1 MPIKRMWG
9 GRFEESGSDLVNK
22 FGASIE
28 FDQEMA
34 QEDIQGSLAHVKML
48 KATKIL
54 DAVDADA
61 IIKGLETLDE
71 KLKQGQLSFNIENED
86 IHMNIEALLTEEIG
100 PVAGKLHTGRSRNDQ
115 VATDLHLYVKERLP
129 QVIVAIKKLQQVL
142 VDKASA
148 NFETIMPGYT
158 HMQHAQP
165 ISYGHY
171 LMAYFQMLQR
181 DAERFEFNMLPVN
194 CYLVY
199 DSTKEAA
206 IIDPGCFYAEERDFL
221 RDYIKSKGLTP
232 KHLLCTHLHL
242 DHVFGCK
249 FIKDTY
255 GLGIEANP
263 ADEYWLQ
270 QAPQQART
278 FGLTYPEIHEPI
290 EKPLFDGDK
299 VTFGD
304 LELEAIC
311 VPGHSPGSLAFYSR
325 EKKVLFSGDV
335 LFQGSIGRADLQG
348 GNFEELKE
356 AICNRLF
363 TLPDDVTVYP
373 GHGPSTTIGYEK
385 RNNPFFI

>member
-1 MPIKRMWG
+1 MKIK
-9 GRFEESGSDLVNK
+9 
-22 FGASIE
+22 
-28 FDQEMA
+28 
-34 QEDIQGSLAHVKML
+34 
-48 KATKIL
+48 
-54 DAVDADA
+54 
-61 IIKGLETLDE
+61 
-71 KLKQGQLSFNIENED
+71 
-86 IHMNIEALLTEEIG
+86 
-100 PVAGKLHTGRSRNDQ
+100 
-115 VATDLHLYVKERLP
+115 
-129 QVIVAIKKLQQVL
+129 
-142 VDKASA
+142 
-148 NFETIMPGYT
+148 
-158 HMQHAQP
+158 
-165 ISYGHY
+165 
-171 LMAYFQMLQR
+171 
-181 DAERFEFNMLPVN
+181 RFEFNMLPVN

-255 GLGIEANP
+255 GLGIEANS

-290 EKPLFDGDK
+290 EQPLFDGDK

>member
-1 MPIKRMWG
+1 MKIK
-9 GRFEESGSDLVNK
+9 
-22 FGASIE
+22 
-28 FDQEMA
+28 
-34 QEDIQGSLAHVKML
+34 
-48 KATKIL
+48 
-54 DAVDADA
+54 
-61 IIKGLETLDE
+61 
-71 KLKQGQLSFNIENED
+71 
-86 IHMNIEALLTEEIG
+86 
-100 PVAGKLHTGRSRNDQ
+100 
-115 VATDLHLYVKERLP
+115 
-129 QVIVAIKKLQQVL
+129 
-142 VDKASA
+142 
-148 NFETIMPGYT
+148 
-158 HMQHAQP
+158 
-165 ISYGHY
+165 
-171 LMAYFQMLQR
+171 
-181 DAERFEFNMLPVN
+181 RFEFNMLPVN

-242 DHVFGCK
+242 DHIFGCK

>member
-1 MPIKRMWG
+1 MKIK
-9 GRFEESGSDLVNK
+9 
-22 FGASIE
+22 
-28 FDQEMA
+28 
-34 QEDIQGSLAHVKML
+34 
-48 KATKIL
+48 
-54 DAVDADA
+54 
-61 IIKGLETLDE
+61 
-71 KLKQGQLSFNIENED
+71 
-86 IHMNIEALLTEEIG
+86 
-100 PVAGKLHTGRSRNDQ
+100 
-115 VATDLHLYVKERLP
+115 
-129 QVIVAIKKLQQVL
+129 
-142 VDKASA
+142 
-148 NFETIMPGYT
+148 
-158 HMQHAQP
+158 
-165 ISYGHY
+165 
-171 LMAYFQMLQR
+171 
-181 DAERFEFNMLPVN
+181 RFEFNMLPVN

-242 DHVFGCK
+242 DHIFGCK

-290 EKPLFDGDK
+290 EQPLFDGDK

>member
-1 MPIKRMWG
+1 MKIK
-9 GRFEESGSDLVNK
+9 
-22 FGASIE
+22 
-28 FDQEMA
+28 
-34 QEDIQGSLAHVKML
+34 
-48 KATKIL
+48 
-54 DAVDADA
+54 
-61 IIKGLETLDE
+61 
-71 KLKQGQLSFNIENED
+71 
-86 IHMNIEALLTEEIG
+86 
-100 PVAGKLHTGRSRNDQ
+100 
-115 VATDLHLYVKERLP
+115 
-129 QVIVAIKKLQQVL
+129 
-142 VDKASA
+142 
-148 NFETIMPGYT
+148 
-158 HMQHAQP
+158 
-165 ISYGHY
+165 
-171 LMAYFQMLQR
+171 
-181 DAERFEFNMLPVN
+181 RFEFNMLPVN

-325 EKKVLFSGDV
+325 EKEVLFSGDV

>member
-1 MPIKRMWG
+1 MKIK
-9 GRFEESGSDLVNK
+9 
-22 FGASIE
+22 
-28 FDQEMA
+28 
-34 QEDIQGSLAHVKML
+34 
-48 KATKIL
+48 
-54 DAVDADA
+54 
-61 IIKGLETLDE
+61 
-71 KLKQGQLSFNIENED
+71 
-86 IHMNIEALLTEEIG
+86 
-100 PVAGKLHTGRSRNDQ
+100 
-115 VATDLHLYVKERLP
+115 
-129 QVIVAIKKLQQVL
+129 
-142 VDKASA
+142 
-148 NFETIMPGYT
+148 
-158 HMQHAQP
+158 
-165 ISYGHY
+165 
-171 LMAYFQMLQR
+171 
-181 DAERFEFNMLPVN
+181 RFEFNMLPVN

-270 QAPQQART
+270 QAPQQARI

>member
-1 MPIKRMWG
+1 MKIK
-9 GRFEESGSDLVNK
+9 
-22 FGASIE
+22 
-28 FDQEMA
+28 
-34 QEDIQGSLAHVKML
+34 
-48 KATKIL
+48 
-54 DAVDADA
+54 
-61 IIKGLETLDE
+61 
-71 KLKQGQLSFNIENED
+71 
-86 IHMNIEALLTEEIG
+86 
-100 PVAGKLHTGRSRNDQ
+100 
-115 VATDLHLYVKERLP
+115 
-129 QVIVAIKKLQQVL
+129 
-142 VDKASA
+142 
-148 NFETIMPGYT
+148 
-158 HMQHAQP
+158 
-165 ISYGHY
+165 
-171 LMAYFQMLQR
+171 
-181 DAERFEFNMLPVN
+181 RFEFNMLPVN

-199 DSTKEAA
+199 DSSKEAA

-290 EKPLFDGDK
+290 EQPLFDGDK

>member
-1 MPIKRMWG
+1 MKIK
-9 GRFEESGSDLVNK
+9 
-22 FGASIE
+22 
-28 FDQEMA
+28 
-34 QEDIQGSLAHVKML
+34 
-48 KATKIL
+48 
-54 DAVDADA
+54 
-61 IIKGLETLDE
+61 
-71 KLKQGQLSFNIENED
+71 
-86 IHMNIEALLTEEIG
+86 
-100 PVAGKLHTGRSRNDQ
+100 
-115 VATDLHLYVKERLP
+115 
-129 QVIVAIKKLQQVL
+129 
-142 VDKASA
+142 
-148 NFETIMPGYT
+148 
-158 HMQHAQP
+158 
-165 ISYGHY
+165 
-171 LMAYFQMLQR
+171 
-181 DAERFEFNMLPVN
+181 RFEFNMLPVN

-290 EKPLFDGDK
+290 EQPLFDGDK

-325 EKKVLFSGDV
+325 EKKILFSGDV

>member
-1 MPIKRMWG
+1 MKIK
-9 GRFEESGSDLVNK
+9 
-22 FGASIE
+22 
-28 FDQEMA
+28 
-34 QEDIQGSLAHVKML
+34 
-48 KATKIL
+48 
-54 DAVDADA
+54 
-61 IIKGLETLDE
+61 
-71 KLKQGQLSFNIENED
+71 
-86 IHMNIEALLTEEIG
+86 
-100 PVAGKLHTGRSRNDQ
+100 
-115 VATDLHLYVKERLP
+115 
-129 QVIVAIKKLQQVL
+129 
-142 VDKASA
+142 
-148 NFETIMPGYT
+148 
-158 HMQHAQP
+158 
-165 ISYGHY
+165 
-171 LMAYFQMLQR
+171 
-181 DAERFEFNMLPVN
+181 RFEFNMLPVN

-290 EKPLFDGDK
+290 ENPLFDGDK

>member
-1 MPIKRMWG
+1 MKIK
-9 GRFEESGSDLVNK
+9 
-22 FGASIE
+22 
-28 FDQEMA
+28 
-34 QEDIQGSLAHVKML
+34 
-48 KATKIL
+48 
-54 DAVDADA
+54 
-61 IIKGLETLDE
+61 
-71 KLKQGQLSFNIENED
+71 
-86 IHMNIEALLTEEIG
+86 
-100 PVAGKLHTGRSRNDQ
+100 
-115 VATDLHLYVKERLP
+115 
-129 QVIVAIKKLQQVL
+129 
-142 VDKASA
+142 
-148 NFETIMPGYT
+148 
-158 HMQHAQP
+158 
-165 ISYGHY
+165 
-171 LMAYFQMLQR
+171 
-181 DAERFEFNMLPVN
+181 RFEFNMLPVN

-373 GHGPSTTIGYEK
+373 GHGPSTTISYEK

>member
-1 MPIKRMWG
+1 MKIK
-9 GRFEESGSDLVNK
+9 
-22 FGASIE
+22 
-28 FDQEMA
+28 
-34 QEDIQGSLAHVKML
+34 
-48 KATKIL
+48 
-54 DAVDADA
+54 
-61 IIKGLETLDE
+61 
-71 KLKQGQLSFNIENED
+71 
-86 IHMNIEALLTEEIG
+86 
-100 PVAGKLHTGRSRNDQ
+100 
-115 VATDLHLYVKERLP
+115 
-129 QVIVAIKKLQQVL
+129 
-142 VDKASA
+142 
-148 NFETIMPGYT
+148 
-158 HMQHAQP
+158 
-165 ISYGHY
+165 
-171 LMAYFQMLQR
+171 
-181 DAERFEFNMLPVN
+181 RFEFNMLPVN

-299 VTFGD
+299 ITFGD

>member
-1 MPIKRMWG
+1 
-9 GRFEESGSDLVNK
+9 
-22 FGASIE
+22 
-28 FDQEMA
+28 
-34 QEDIQGSLAHVKML
+34 
-48 KATKIL
+48 
-54 DAVDADA
+54 
-61 IIKGLETLDE
+61 
-71 KLKQGQLSFNIENED
+71 
-86 IHMNIEALLTEEIG
+86 
-100 PVAGKLHTGRSRNDQ
+100 
-115 VATDLHLYVKERLP
+115 
-129 QVIVAIKKLQQVL
+129 
-142 VDKASA
+142 
-148 NFETIMPGYT
+148 
-158 HMQHAQP
+158 
-165 ISYGHY
+165 
-171 LMAYFQMLQR
+171 
-181 DAERFEFNMLPVN
+181 MLPVN

-242 DHVFGCK
+242 DHIFGCK

-299 VTFGD
+299 VTFGE

>member
-1 MPIKRMWG
+1 MKIK
-9 GRFEESGSDLVNK
+9 
-22 FGASIE
+22 
-28 FDQEMA
+28 
-34 QEDIQGSLAHVKML
+34 
-48 KATKIL
+48 
-54 DAVDADA
+54 
-61 IIKGLETLDE
+61 
-71 KLKQGQLSFNIENED
+71 
-86 IHMNIEALLTEEIG
+86 
-100 PVAGKLHTGRSRNDQ
+100 
-115 VATDLHLYVKERLP
+115 
-129 QVIVAIKKLQQVL
+129 
-142 VDKASA
+142 
-148 NFETIMPGYT
+148 
-158 HMQHAQP
+158 
-165 ISYGHY
+165 
-171 LMAYFQMLQR
+171 
-181 DAERFEFNMLPVN
+181 RFEFNMLPVN

-242 DHVFGCK
+242 DHIFGCK

-299 VTFGD
+299 VTFGE

>member
-1 MPIKRMWG
+1 MKIK
-9 GRFEESGSDLVNK
+9 
-22 FGASIE
+22 
-28 FDQEMA
+28 
-34 QEDIQGSLAHVKML
+34 
-48 KATKIL
+48 
-54 DAVDADA
+54 
-61 IIKGLETLDE
+61 
-71 KLKQGQLSFNIENED
+71 
-86 IHMNIEALLTEEIG
+86 
-100 PVAGKLHTGRSRNDQ
+100 
-115 VATDLHLYVKERLP
+115 
-129 QVIVAIKKLQQVL
+129 
-142 VDKASA
+142 
-148 NFETIMPGYT
+148 
-158 HMQHAQP
+158 
-165 ISYGHY
+165 
-171 LMAYFQMLQR
+171 
-181 DAERFEFNMLPVN
+181 RFEFNMLPVN

-304 LELEAIC
+304 LDLEAIC

>member
-1 MPIKRMWG
+1 MKIK
-9 GRFEESGSDLVNK
+9 
-22 FGASIE
+22 
-28 FDQEMA
+28 
-34 QEDIQGSLAHVKML
+34 
-48 KATKIL
+48 
-54 DAVDADA
+54 
-61 IIKGLETLDE
+61 
-71 KLKQGQLSFNIENED
+71 
-86 IHMNIEALLTEEIG
+86 
-100 PVAGKLHTGRSRNDQ
+100 
-115 VATDLHLYVKERLP
+115 
-129 QVIVAIKKLQQVL
+129 
-142 VDKASA
+142 
-148 NFETIMPGYT
+148 
-158 HMQHAQP
+158 
-165 ISYGHY
+165 
-171 LMAYFQMLQR
+171 
-181 DAERFEFNMLPVN
+181 RFEFNMLPVN

-290 EKPLFDGDK
+290 EQPLFDGDK

-311 VPGHSPGSLAFYSR
+311 VPGHSPGSLAFYSS

>member
-1 MPIKRMWG
+1 MKIK
-9 GRFEESGSDLVNK
+9 
-22 FGASIE
+22 
-28 FDQEMA
+28 
-34 QEDIQGSLAHVKML
+34 
-48 KATKIL
+48 
-54 DAVDADA
+54 
-61 IIKGLETLDE
+61 
-71 KLKQGQLSFNIENED
+71 
-86 IHMNIEALLTEEIG
+86 
-100 PVAGKLHTGRSRNDQ
+100 
-115 VATDLHLYVKERLP
+115 
-129 QVIVAIKKLQQVL
+129 
-142 VDKASA
+142 
-148 NFETIMPGYT
+148 
-158 HMQHAQP
+158 
-165 ISYGHY
+165 
-171 LMAYFQMLQR
+171 
-181 DAERFEFNMLPVN
+181 RFEFNMLPVN

-290 EKPLFDGDK
+290 EQPLFDGDK

>member
-1 MPIKRMWG
+1 MKIK
-9 GRFEESGSDLVNK
+9 
-22 FGASIE
+22 
-28 FDQEMA
+28 
-34 QEDIQGSLAHVKML
+34 
-48 KATKIL
+48 
-54 DAVDADA
+54 
-61 IIKGLETLDE
+61 
-71 KLKQGQLSFNIENED
+71 
-86 IHMNIEALLTEEIG
+86 
-100 PVAGKLHTGRSRNDQ
+100 
-115 VATDLHLYVKERLP
+115 
-129 QVIVAIKKLQQVL
+129 
-142 VDKASA
+142 
-148 NFETIMPGYT
+148 
-158 HMQHAQP
+158 
-165 ISYGHY
+165 
-171 LMAYFQMLQR
+171 
-181 DAERFEFNMLPVN
+181 RFEFNMLPVH

-311 VPGHSPGSLAFYSR
+311 VPGRSPGSLAFYSR
-325 EKKVLFSGDV
+325 GKKVLFSGDV

-373 GHGPSTTIGYEK
+373 GHGPSTTIGYET

>member
-1 MPIKRMWG
+1 MKIK
-9 GRFEESGSDLVNK
+9 
-22 FGASIE
+22 
-28 FDQEMA
+28 
-34 QEDIQGSLAHVKML
+34 
-48 KATKIL
+48 
-54 DAVDADA
+54 
-61 IIKGLETLDE
+61 
-71 KLKQGQLSFNIENED
+71 
-86 IHMNIEALLTEEIG
+86 
-100 PVAGKLHTGRSRNDQ
+100 
-115 VATDLHLYVKERLP
+115 
-129 QVIVAIKKLQQVL
+129 
-142 VDKASA
+142 
-148 NFETIMPGYT
+148 
-158 HMQHAQP
+158 
-165 ISYGHY
+165 
-171 LMAYFQMLQR
+171 
-181 DAERFEFNMLPVN
+181 RFEFNMLPVN

-299 VTFGD
+299 VAFGD

>member
-1 MPIKRMWG
+1 MKIK
-9 GRFEESGSDLVNK
+9 
-22 FGASIE
+22 
-28 FDQEMA
+28 
-34 QEDIQGSLAHVKML
+34 
-48 KATKIL
+48 
-54 DAVDADA
+54 
-61 IIKGLETLDE
+61 
-71 KLKQGQLSFNIENED
+71 
-86 IHMNIEALLTEEIG
+86 
-100 PVAGKLHTGRSRNDQ
+100 
-115 VATDLHLYVKERLP
+115 
-129 QVIVAIKKLQQVL
+129 
-142 VDKASA
+142 
-148 NFETIMPGYT
+148 
-158 HMQHAQP
+158 
-165 ISYGHY
+165 
-171 LMAYFQMLQR
+171 
-181 DAERFEFNMLPVN
+181 RFEFNMLPVN

-221 RDYIKSKGLTP
+221 RDYIKPKGLTP

>member
-1 MPIKRMWG
+1 MKIK
-9 GRFEESGSDLVNK
+9 
-22 FGASIE
+22 
-28 FDQEMA
+28 
-34 QEDIQGSLAHVKML
+34 
-48 KATKIL
+48 
-54 DAVDADA
+54 
-61 IIKGLETLDE
+61 
-71 KLKQGQLSFNIENED
+71 
-86 IHMNIEALLTEEIG
+86 
-100 PVAGKLHTGRSRNDQ
+100 
-115 VATDLHLYVKERLP
+115 
-129 QVIVAIKKLQQVL
+129 
-142 VDKASA
+142 
-148 NFETIMPGYT
+148 
-158 HMQHAQP
+158 
-165 ISYGHY
+165 
-171 LMAYFQMLQR
+171 
-181 DAERFEFNMLPVN
+181 RFEFNMLPVN

-373 GHGPSTTIGYEK
+373 GHGRSTTICSEK

>member
-1 MPIKRMWG
+1 MKIK
-9 GRFEESGSDLVNK
+9 
-22 FGASIE
+22 
-28 FDQEMA
+28 
-34 QEDIQGSLAHVKML
+34 
-48 KATKIL
+48 
-54 DAVDADA
+54 
-61 IIKGLETLDE
+61 
-71 KLKQGQLSFNIENED
+71 
-86 IHMNIEALLTEEIG
+86 
-100 PVAGKLHTGRSRNDQ
+100 
-115 VATDLHLYVKERLP
+115 
-129 QVIVAIKKLQQVL
+129 
-142 VDKASA
+142 
-148 NFETIMPGYT
+148 
-158 HMQHAQP
+158 
-165 ISYGHY
+165 
-171 LMAYFQMLQR
+171 
-181 DAERFEFNMLPVN
+181 RFEFNMLPVN

-311 VPGHSPGSLAFYSR
+311 VPGHSPGSLAFYSS

>member
-1 MPIKRMWG
+1 MKIK
-9 GRFEESGSDLVNK
+9 
-22 FGASIE
+22 
-28 FDQEMA
+28 
-34 QEDIQGSLAHVKML
+34 
-48 KATKIL
+48 
-54 DAVDADA
+54 
-61 IIKGLETLDE
+61 
-71 KLKQGQLSFNIENED
+71 
-86 IHMNIEALLTEEIG
+86 
-100 PVAGKLHTGRSRNDQ
+100 
-115 VATDLHLYVKERLP
+115 
-129 QVIVAIKKLQQVL
+129 
-142 VDKASA
+142 
-148 NFETIMPGYT
+148 
-158 HMQHAQP
+158 
-165 ISYGHY
+165 
-171 LMAYFQMLQR
+171 
-181 DAERFEFNMLPVN
+181 RFEFNMLPVN

>member
-1 MPIKRMWG
+1 MKIK
-9 GRFEESGSDLVNK
+9 
-22 FGASIE
+22 
-28 FDQEMA
+28 
-34 QEDIQGSLAHVKML
+34 
-48 KATKIL
+48 
-54 DAVDADA
+54 
-61 IIKGLETLDE
+61 
-71 KLKQGQLSFNIENED
+71 
-86 IHMNIEALLTEEIG
+86 
-100 PVAGKLHTGRSRNDQ
+100 
-115 VATDLHLYVKERLP
+115 
-129 QVIVAIKKLQQVL
+129 
-142 VDKASA
+142 
-148 NFETIMPGYT
+148 
-158 HMQHAQP
+158 
-165 ISYGHY
+165 
-171 LMAYFQMLQR
+171 
-181 DAERFEFNMLPVN
+181 RFEFNMLPVN

-221 RDYIKSKGLTP
+221 RDYIKSKGLIP

>member
-1 MPIKRMWG
+1 MKIK
-9 GRFEESGSDLVNK
+9 
-22 FGASIE
+22 
-28 FDQEMA
+28 
-34 QEDIQGSLAHVKML
+34 
-48 KATKIL
+48 
-54 DAVDADA
+54 
-61 IIKGLETLDE
+61 
-71 KLKQGQLSFNIENED
+71 
-86 IHMNIEALLTEEIG
+86 
-100 PVAGKLHTGRSRNDQ
+100 
-115 VATDLHLYVKERLP
+115 
-129 QVIVAIKKLQQVL
+129 
-142 VDKASA
+142 
-148 NFETIMPGYT
+148 
-158 HMQHAQP
+158 
-165 ISYGHY
+165 
-171 LMAYFQMLQR
+171 
-181 DAERFEFNMLPVN
+181 RFEFNMLPVN

-290 EKPLFDGDK
+290 EQPLFDGDK
-299 VTFGD
+299 VAFGD

>member
-1 MPIKRMWG
+1 MKIK
-9 GRFEESGSDLVNK
+9 
-22 FGASIE
+22 
-28 FDQEMA
+28 
-34 QEDIQGSLAHVKML
+34 
-48 KATKIL
+48 
-54 DAVDADA
+54 
-61 IIKGLETLDE
+61 
-71 KLKQGQLSFNIENED
+71 
-86 IHMNIEALLTEEIG
+86 
-100 PVAGKLHTGRSRNDQ
+100 
-115 VATDLHLYVKERLP
+115 
-129 QVIVAIKKLQQVL
+129 
-142 VDKASA
+142 
-148 NFETIMPGYT
+148 
-158 HMQHAQP
+158 
-165 ISYGHY
+165 
-171 LMAYFQMLQR
+171 
-181 DAERFEFNMLPVN
+181 RFEFNMLPVN

-290 EKPLFDGDK
+290 EHPLFDGDK

>member
-1 MPIKRMWG
+1 MKIK
-9 GRFEESGSDLVNK
+9 
-22 FGASIE
+22 
-28 FDQEMA
+28 
-34 QEDIQGSLAHVKML
+34 
-48 KATKIL
+48 
-54 DAVDADA
+54 
-61 IIKGLETLDE
+61 
-71 KLKQGQLSFNIENED
+71 
-86 IHMNIEALLTEEIG
+86 
-100 PVAGKLHTGRSRNDQ
+100 
-115 VATDLHLYVKERLP
+115 
-129 QVIVAIKKLQQVL
+129 
-142 VDKASA
+142 
-148 NFETIMPGYT
+148 
-158 HMQHAQP
+158 
-165 ISYGHY
+165 
-171 LMAYFQMLQR
+171 
-181 DAERFEFNMLPVN
+181 RFEFNMLPVN

-206 IIDPGCFYAEERDFL
+206 IIDPGCFYAEEREFL